1 MINRLVTACQLFLW
15 YFILKMSI
23 KIIKISNDKNI
34 AVLYVLLYVMFGIIS
49 ISRFIAV
56 SRFLWSLFIW

>member
-1 MINRLVTACQLFLW
+1 MINRLVTACQLFLR

-49 ISRFIAV
+49 ISRFKMT
-56 SRFLWSLFIW
+56 LG

>member
-1 MINRLVTACQLFLW
+1 
-15 YFILKMSI
+15 MSI

-49 ISRFIAV
+49 ISRFKMT
-56 SRFLWSLFIW
+56 LG

>member
-49 ISRFIAV
+49 ISRFKMT
-56 SRFLWSLFIW
+56 LG

>member
-23 KIIKISNDKNI
+23 KIIKISKDKNI
-34 AVLYVLLYVMFGIIS
+34 AVLYVIFGIIS
-49 ISRFIAV
+49 ISRFKMT
-56 SRFLWSLFIW
+56 LG

>member
-49 ISRFIAV
+49 ISRFKIT
-56 SRFLWSLFIW
+56 LG